1 MSSLKLVTSIN
12 QYFSFSPLLAAQ
24 KIHSTFHEKS
34 GQSKH
39 FSNLSKWKNR
49 QNNCLKIRDSHF
61 VKFEKLSKNPSSLPP
76 IKTLERKN
84 PSSQPPIKISEMSD
98 TEPDFPDAATAQ
110 KLVHE
115 FEGITNTDEAL
126 AQFYLQ
132 DHDWDLSRAL
142 NTYFA
147 SIIKN
152 DDEGDTED
160 VVVQDDDDDEDQS
173 KQSAREVIEQGL
185 KDGTLTTR
193 APESLKMVTWNIDG
207 LAEKNLKI
215 RTKAVVKHI
224 QLEAADIVFLQEV
237 IAETFSYIEQKLPD
251 YHCIAAAQD
260 NYFVATL
267 LRKGRV
273 YCDKI
278 KVIDFPGTRM
288 YRSILAVKAH
298 CGTVN
303 MDLLNTHLE
312 STKEHA
318 EERQRQLKQCLDIC
332 KNRPQGSVV
341 LLGGDLNAR
350 DKEVTAV
357 GGLPDGVRDVWQI
370 CGSRKEV
377 EFTWDMQRNSNLEW
391 AGKFKPKCRFDRV
404 YLKDSQPSKVKA
416 KTFGLIG
423 LQRITGAQSFPSDH
437 WGISIE
443 LALSQGEA
451 GGNKR
456 KIEEV

>member
-1 MSSLKLVTSIN
+1 MVIFHLSNSIKFCVPFSRVSTS
-12 QYFSFSPLLAAQ
+12 QKTLAIIDQ
-24 KIHSTFHEKS
+24 FLHQFHTTENWK
-34 GQSKH
+34 KE
-39 FSNLSKWKNR
+39 NNTRDKNR
-49 QNNCLKIRDSHF
+49 KLRNPQI
-61 VKFEKLSKNPSSLPP
+61 VKVEKVQSFQKPILINP
-76 IKTLERKN
+76 IQKK
-84 PSSQPPIKISEMSD
+84 EMSD
-98 TEPDFPDAATAQ
+98 EEKDFPDAATAQ

-132 DHDWDLSRAL
+132 DHDWDLPRAL

-152 DDEGDTED
+152 DDDTED
-160 VVVQDDDDDEDQS
+160 VVVEAEAAPAQTEE
-173 KQSAREVIEQGL
+173 SARELIEKGL
-185 KDGTLTTR
+185 KEGTLTTK
-193 APESLKMVTWNIDG
+193 APTSLKMVTWNIDG

-237 IAETFSYIEQKLPD
+237 IPETFSYIEQKLQD
-251 YHCIAAAQD
+251 YHCIAAAED
-260 NYFVATL
+260 DYFVATL

-278 KVIDFPGTRM
+278 KVIDYPGTRM
-288 YRSILAVKAH
+288 YRSLLAVKAH
-298 CGTVN
+298 CGSVK

-312 STKEHA
+312 STKDHA
-318 EERQRQLKQCLDIC
+318 EERQKQLRQCLDIVQ
-332 KNRPQGSVV
+332 KRPEESVV
-341 LLGGDLNAR
+341 ILGGDLNMR
-350 DKEVTAV
+350 DKELAAV
-357 GGLPDGVRDVWQI
+357 GGLPEGVRDVWQI

-404 YLKDSQPSKVKA
+404 YFKDAQPPKMKA
-416 KTFGLIG
+416 KGFGLVG
-423 LQRITGAQSFPSDH
+423 LQKITGTQSFPSDH

-443 LALSQGEA
+443 LSLNQEESGAK
-451 GGNKR
+451 KR
-456 KIEEV
+456 NIDQV

>member
-1 MSSLKLVTSIN
+1 MVGLHLSI
-12 QYFSFSPLLAAQ
+12 
-24 KIHSTFHEKS
+24 
-34 GQSKH
+34 
-39 FSNLSKWKNR
+39 FSNSIKFCIPFSRVITSQQFHTSENFKKENKTR
-49 QNNCLKIRDSHF
+49 DNDKKIRESHF
-61 VKFEKLSKNPSSLPP
+61 VKVESFQKPIFINP
-76 IKTLERKN
+76 IQN
-84 PSSQPPIKISEMSD
+84 SEMSD
-98 TEPDFPDAATAQ
+98 AETDFPDAATAQ
-110 KLVHE
+110 KLIHE

-132 DHDWDLSRAL
+132 DHDWDLSRSL

-152 DDEGDTED
+152 DDDTENAVDDDTED
-160 VVVQDDDDDEDQS
+160 NVVKAEATPVQSGETAQE
-173 KQSAREVIEQGL
+173 KIEKGL
-185 KDGTLTTR
+185 AEGSLTTK
-193 APESLKMVTWNIDG
+193 APEFLKMLTWNIDG
-207 LAEKNLKI
+207 LAEKNLKL

-237 IAETFSYIEQKLPD
+237 IPETFSYIEQKLYD

-278 KVIDFPGTRM
+278 KVIEYPGTRM
-288 YRSILAVKAH
+288 NRSILAVKAH
-298 CGTVN
+298 CGSVD

-318 EERQRQLKQCLDIC
+318 EERQRQLRQCLDIVQR
-332 KNRPQGSVV
+332 RPEDSVV
-341 LLGGDLNAR
+341 LLGGDLNMR
-350 DKEVTAV
+350 DKELAAV
-357 GGLPDGVRDVWQI
+357 GGLPEGVRDVWQI

-404 YLKDSQPSKVKA
+404 YFKDSQPPKMKA
-416 KTFGLIG
+416 KGFGLIG
-423 LQRITGAQSFPSDH
+423 LQKITGTQSFPSDH
-437 WGISIE
+437 WGISIQLNLNQE
-443 LALSQGEA
+443 VA
-451 GGNKR
+451 GAKKR
-456 KIEEV
+456 KIDQV

>member
-1 MSSLKLVTSIN
+1 
-12 QYFSFSPLLAAQ
+12 
-24 KIHSTFHEKS
+24 
-34 GQSKH
+34 
-39 FSNLSKWKNR
+39 
-49 QNNCLKIRDSHF
+49 
-61 VKFEKLSKNPSSLPP
+61 
-76 IKTLERKN
+76 
-84 PSSQPPIKISEMSD
+84 MSD
-98 TEPDFPDAATAQ
+98 TEADFPDAATAQ

-152 DDEGDTED
+152 DDESED
-160 VVVQDDDDDEDQS
+160 VIVEQDETPGQS
-173 KQSAREVIEQGL
+173 EQSAREVIEKGL
-185 KDGTLTTR
+185 ADGTLTIK

-224 QLEAADIVFLQEV
+224 QLQAADIVFLQEV
-237 IAETFSYIEQKLPD
+237 IPETFSYIEQKLPD
-251 YHCIAAAQD
+251 YLCIAAAQD

-278 KVIDFPGTRM
+278 KVIDYPGTRM

-298 CGTVN
+298 CGAVDF
-303 MDLLNTHLE
+303 DLLNTHLE
-312 STKEHA
+312 STKEHS
-318 EERQRQLKQCLDIC
+318 EERQKQLRQCLDIVN
-332 KNRPQGSVV
+332 KRPHGSVV
-341 LLGGDLNAR
+341 LLGGDLNMR

-370 CGSRKEV
+370 CGSRKEA

-391 AGKFKPKCRFDRV
+391 PGKFKPKCRFDRV

-416 KTFGLIG
+416 KSFGLIG

-443 LALSQGEA
+443 LALSQDQA
-451 GGNKR
+451 GANKR
-456 KIEEV
+456 KIDQV